1 VFLAEFIITTGKE
14 NMKNDFDLSCIRI
27 GTEDDLADALA
38 LASLLLD
45 ETSANLDFVTRQFS
59 FDLLVAVLLI
69 TAYGTRDN
77 TPTEVLFF
85 LVDPAWEDAKQILLS
100 FSHEKEAFQQK
111 NAALWRTGLVCKLM
125 RIAADAADVMVNRCY
140 LHWKN
145 AFAMAGGVEGVA
157 MPSFGIAVFD
167 QQAVA
172 KAVQM
177 VSGLQPEKKAGAER
191 ILQNAQANEGYRV
204 VPDACLASVKL
215 EEAKARFENL
225 VEPIARLQL
234 DLVLAAAMAP
244 DEFRITP
251 ILLLGDP
258 GIGKTYLATQLA
270 DALGVATEKISAGG
284 AQGGFQFTGSH
295 TTWTGAR
302 PGSLFTL
309 LAEGGSASPVVV
321 IDEVDKIG
329 ASAQCPVLPVL
340 LDLLEP
346 NTAKKFKDQFFD
358 MEFDASRMI
367 FILTA
372 NSLDGVPAAL
382 LSRVDVFEVPRP
394 EPAQRLR
401 IIEQLTAQLCFKTK
415 TQIAMDQ
422 GSSDLLA
429 ERVDIDLR
437 RLSRLVKDA
446 FVKALQLGAPRA
458 SIVLP
463 QFSGKRAIGF

>member
-1 VFLAEFIITTGKE
+1 
-14 NMKNDFDLSCIRI
+14 MKNDFDLSCIRI
-27 GTEDDLADALA
+27 GTEDDLTDAMA
-38 LASLLLD
+38 LASRLLD
-45 ETSANLDFVTRQFS
+45 ATSANLDFVTRQFS
-59 FDLLVAVLLI
+59 SDLLVAVLLS
-69 TAYGTRDN
+69 TVYGTRDK
-77 TPTEVLFF
+77 TLDEVLFF
-85 LVDPAWEDAKQILLS
+85 LVDPTWENARQILFS
-100 FSHEKEAFQQK
+100 FSNDREAFQQK
-111 NAALWRTGLVCKLM
+111 NAALWRNGLSSKIM
-125 RIAADAADVMVNRCY
+125 RVSADAAEVMVNRCY

-145 AFAMAGGVEGVA
+145 AFAMAGGVEVRA
-157 MPSFGIAVFD
+157 KPRFSVAVFD

-172 KAVQM
+172 KALQM
-177 VSGLQPEKKAGAER
+177 VSGLPSEKIAGPQR
-191 ILQNAQANEGYRV
+191 ILQNAQADDGYRV
-204 VPDACLASVKL
+204 VPDAYQAIAKL

-225 VEPIARLQL
+225 VEPIARLQT

-244 DEFRITP
+244 DEFRIIP

-270 DALGVATEKISAGG
+270 EALSVATEKISAGG

-295 TTWTGAR
+295 TSWMGAR

-309 LAEGGSASPVVV
+309 LAEGRSASPVVV

-329 ASAQCPVLPVL
+329 ASAQYPVLPVL

-382 LSRVDVFEVPRP
+382 LSRVEVFEVPRP

-401 IIEQLTAQLCFKTK
+401 IIGQVMDQLCLKTK
-415 TQIAMDQ
+415 KQIAMDK
-422 GSSDLLA
+422 GTSDLLA
-429 ERVDIDLR
+429 ERMDIDLR
-437 RLSRLVKDA
+437 RLSRLVKEA
-446 FVKALQLGAPRA
+446 FAKALQLGAPLA

-463 QFSGKRAIGF
+463 PFAGKRSIGF